1 LSNNELTRFDCI
13 LMCFSVFFFKGA
25 GVSHTNGASGGS
37 YGGRGGKGR
46 YASAQ
51 MPYGSIFGVGTWG
64 SGGGSSSSY
73 RGGRGGGRLHVET
86 TNFTLSGNIYSN
98 GDNSVVSGFDWL
110 ISTK

>member
-1 LSNNELTRFDCI
+1 MSDNGITRFECI
-13 LMCFSVFFFKGA
+13 SMYISVLFATGA
-25 GVSHTNGASGGS
+25 GVSHTSGASGGS
-37 YGGRGGKGR
+37 YGGRGGKGGS
-46 YASAQ
+46 ASAQ

-64 SGGGSSSSY
+64 SGGGSSGSY